1 MVFAKAVPG
10 RIAPRHLLINM
21 ENLRKAYYQ
30 PPTNLKK
37 VEFGT
42 SGHRGTS
49 LNGSFNEAHI
59 LAITQAICE
68 YRQQNNIDGPLFLGF
83 DTHALSMEAFSTA
96 LEVLNANQVTTVID
110 ERNNFT
116 PTPVISH
123 EILKYNLQE
132 NEHLAD
138 GIIITP
144 SHNGPSDGGL
154 KYNPPN
160 GGPAEVE
167 ITKQI
172 EKRANELMSQSLKE
186 VKRAATLEPN
196 FIIKFDFITS
206 YVEDLAQVVDLEAIS
221 DARLKIGVDPMG
233 GSGISYWGPIA
244 ERYKLDL
251 EIINAQID
259 PQFAFMPLDHDGTIR
274 MDCSSPFAMAN
285 LLKIK
290 DRFDIAFGN
299 DPDYDRHGIVCPT
312 GLMNPN
318 HYLSVAIWYLL
329 QNRPQWK
336 NNLKIGKT
344 LVSSSMI
351 DKVVKGLNRELY
363 EVPVGF
369 KWFVQGLLNGTLA
382 FGGEESAGASFL
394 RQNGK
399 VWVTEKDGFI
409 MDLLAAEILA
419 VTGRTPDEIYRE
431 ILVPQYGNP
440 FYQRKDGSIE
450 ETQKKVLQS
459 FDSNSL
465 KNKTIVGLKVTKV
478 LTKASGNHA
487 SIGGLKVE
495 LEDGSW
501 FALRPSGTEPKM
513 KVYIESFGGKE
524 LWEKIYQEAL
534 PLIFGK

>member
-1 MVFAKAVPG
+1 MVFAKAVSG
-10 RIAPRHLLINM
+10 RIAPRHLLINI

-30 PPTNLKK
+30 SPTNSKK

-172 EKRANELMSQSLKE
+172 EKRANELMAQSLKE
-186 VKRAATLEPN
+186 VKRAATLDPS
-196 FIIKFDFITS
+196 FIIKSDFITS
-206 YVEDLAQVVDLEAIS
+206 YVEDLAHVVDLEAIS

-351 DKVVKGLNRELY
+351 DKVVKGLSRELY

-431 ILVPQYGNP
+431 ILVSQYGDP
-440 FYQRKDGSIE
+440 FYQRKDGPIE

-459 FDSNSL
+459 FDPDSL
-465 KNKTIVGLKVTKV
+465 KNKTIAGLKVTKV

-487 SIGGLKVE
+487 SIGGLKVD